1 MTFQQFAF
9 NNIMRSKRT
18 YAAHFLSSTFSV
30 MVFFTYALLLFH
42 PGLQGELASTSKTMS
57 KLGTMGMQISQY
69 LIFIFSFFFLLYS
82 VSSFLKTRKKEFG
95 ILMIHGMTP
104 SQLNKLIFLEN
115 MLIGIASIV
124 SGTLI
129 GLIFSKLML
138 LLSANILAIDNGL
151 PFYIPIKAIFMT
163 TGAFL
168 ILFLCISLF
177 TSKMVKVNNLIEL
190 MRSEEKP
197 KPEPK
202 ASKGLALFSL
212 VLIGLG
218 YAFVF
223 YFTLERNFEM
233 PYLVAGVICVVV
245 GTYFLFSQLSVYV
258 ICMLKKKELVFF
270 NKTNLLTISELAY
283 RMKDNATMFFMLAI
297 ISAVAFTGIGT
308 CLAMGNKGLIEMTNP
323 FAFTYTSTSGNQH
336 EEEHIAE
343 IKKQLTASKFSYHVE
358 AISPKFTENNYT
370 LIKITEYNQFAKLF
384 GRATEKLD
392 NDQEIILVPT
402 SVTQKEKYAKGKGI
416 PPQLDIVQGNSDM
429 TLKVK
434 KAIPHLIFPIQNS
447 ATLVVSDSLF
457 EKFPNIDEEEE
468 DGSIV
473 KKKYG
478 FVVDNWEKTK
488 MITKKLEEQ
497 LESAEMVNSHH
508 AFESLYSNWI
518 SSKQKNGILLIVS
531 ILVGIVFF
539 TFAASLLYFRLY
551 ADLER
556 EQKQYEMIAKVGL
569 SRKELK
575 KIVTRQLILMFFL
588 PIIFAAIHS
597 GVAFMALQR
606 LVDFSVLK
614 TSVIVFLAFLSIQS
628 VYFFTVR
635 RRYLQKLYKKIM

>member
-9 NNIMRSKRT
+9 NNIMRSKRI

-30 MVFFTYALLLFH
+30 MVFFIYALLLFH
-42 PGLQGELASTSKTMS
+42 PSLQGELASTSKTMG
-57 KLGTMGMQISQY
+57 KLATTGMQISQY

-95 ILMIHGMTP
+95 ILMMHGMTP

-115 MLIGIASIV
+115 MLIGVASV
-124 SGTLI
+124 SFGILI
-129 GLIFSKLML
+129 GLIFSKLLL

-163 TGAFL
+163 AGAFL
-168 ILFLCISLF
+168 ILFLFISLF

-197 KPEPK
+197 KPEPR
-202 ASKGLALFSL
+202 ASKGLALLSL

-218 YAFVF
+218 YGFVF
-223 YFTLERNFEM
+223 YFTIGRDFDK
-233 PYLVAGVICVVV
+233 PQYLFMGVGCVIV

-258 ICMLKKKELVFF
+258 LRVLKKKDSVFF

-323 FAFTYTSTSGNQH
+323 FAFTYTSTNEDQH
-336 EEEHIAE
+336 EEEHVAE

-370 LIKITEYNQFAKLF
+370 LIKLTEYNRFAKLF
-384 GRATEKLD
+384 GHEAETLD

-416 PPQLDIVQGNSDM
+416 PPQLDVAQGNSDLA
-429 TLKVK
+429 LKVK
-434 KAIPHLIFPIQNS
+434 KAIPHLTLPIQKS
-447 ATLVVSDSLF
+447 ATIVVSDSLYD
-457 EKFPNIDEEEE
+457 KFPNIDTEY
-468 DGSIV
+468 GPIV
-473 KKKYG
+473 KKRYG
-478 FVVDNWEKTK
+478 FVVENWEKTK
-488 MITKKLEEQ
+488 MITKNLEAQ
-497 LESAEMVNSHH
+497 LENTEMVNPTHS
-508 AFESLYSNWI
+508 FESLYSEWI
-518 SSKQKNGILLIVS
+518 SSKQKNGVLLIVS
-531 ILVGIVFF
+531 VLVGIVFF

-588 PIIFAAIHS
+588 PILLAIIHS

-614 TSVIVFLAFLSIQS
+614 TSIIIFLAFLFIQS

-635 RRYLQKLYKKIM
+635 WRYLQKLYKKIM

>member
-9 NNIMRSKRT
+9 NNILRSKRT

-30 MVFFTYALLLFH
+30 MVFFIYALLLFH

-95 ILMIHGMTP
+95 ILMMHGMTP

-115 MLIGIASIV
+115 MLIGIASV
-124 SGTLI
+124 ASGILI
-129 GLIFSKLML
+129 GLILSKLML

-151 PFYIPIKAIFMT
+151 PFYIPFKAVFMT
-163 TGAFL
+163 AGAFL
-168 ILFLCISLF
+168 ILFLIISLF
-177 TSKMVKVNNLIEL
+177 TSKMVKVNNLIDL

-202 ASKGLALFSL
+202 ASKGLALLSF

-223 YFTLERNFEM
+223 YFAIEREFKM
-233 PYLVAGVICVVV
+233 PYLVAGVACVVV

-258 ICMLKKKELVFF
+258 IRMLKKRELVFF

-297 ISAVAFTGIGT
+297 VSAVAFTGIGT
-308 CLAMGNKGLIEMTNP
+308 CLAMGNKGLTEMTNP
-323 FAFTYTSTSGNQH
+323 FAFTYTSIDENKK

-343 IKKQLTASKFSYHVE
+343 IKKQLTASKFSYQVE
-358 AISPKFTENNYT
+358 AISPKFTDNNYT
-370 LIKITEYNQFAKLF
+370 IIKLTEYNRFAKLF
-384 GRATEKLD
+384 GREAEKLD
-392 NDQEIILVPT
+392 NDQEIMLVPT
-402 SVTQKEKYAKGKGI
+402 SVSQKEKYERGKGI
-416 PPQLDIVQGNSDM
+416 PPQLDLVQGNSEM

-434 KAIPHLIFPIQNS
+434 KAIPHLTFPIQKS
-447 ATLVVSDSLF
+447 ATIVVSDSLYN
-457 EKFPNIDEEEE
+457 KFSNKDTE

-488 MITKKLEEQ
+488 MITKKLEAQ
-497 LESAEMVNSHH
+497 LKSTELMNPTH
-508 AFESLYSNWI
+508 AFESLYSDWI

-531 ILVGIVFF
+531 VLVGIVFF

-588 PIIFAAIHS
+588 PIILAVIHS
-597 GVAFMALQR
+597 AVAFVALQQ
-606 LVDFSVLK
+606 LVEFSVLN
-614 TSVIVFLAFLSIQS
+614 TSVLVFVAFLFIQS

-635 RRYLQKLYKKIM
+635 WRYLQNLYKKIM

>member
-9 NNIMRSKRT
+9 NNIMRNKRT
-18 YAAHFLSSTFSV
+18 YVAHFLSSAFSV
-30 MVFFTYALLLFH
+30 MIFFTYALLLFH
-42 PGLQGELASTSKTMS
+42 PSLQGQLASTSKTMS
-57 KLGTMGMQISQY
+57 KLATMGMQVSQY

-82 VSSFLKTRKKEFG
+82 VSAFLKTRKKEFG
-95 ILMIHGMTP
+95 ILMMHGMTP

-115 MLIGIASIV
+115 MLIGIASVAFGI
-124 SGTLI
+124 LI
-129 GLIFSKLML
+129 GLIFSKLIL
-138 LLSANILAIDNGL
+138 LLSANILAIDDGL
-151 PFYIPIKAIFMT
+151 SFYIPIKAIFMT
-163 TGAFL
+163 TVAFL
-168 ILFLCISLF
+168 VLFLCISLF

-190 MRSEEKP
+190 MISEEKP

-202 ASKGLALFSL
+202 ASKGLALLSL

-218 YAFVF
+218 YTFVF
-223 YFTLERNFEM
+223 YFTMERDFQM
-233 PYLVAGVICVVV
+233 SSLVAGVTCVVV
-245 GTYFLFSQLSVYV
+245 GSYYLFSQLSVYV
-258 ICMLKKKELVFF
+258 IRMLKKKKLAYF

-308 CLAMGNKGLIEMTNP
+308 CLAMGNKGLIQMTNP
-323 FAFTYTSTSGNQH
+323 FAFTYTSTNENQH

-370 LIKITEYNQFAKLF
+370 LIKLTEYNRFAKLF
-384 GRATEKLD
+384 GHETETLD

-416 PPQLDIVQGNSDM
+416 PPQLDVEQGNTNL

-434 KAIPHLIFPIQNS
+434 KAIPHLALPIQNS
-447 ATLVVSDSLF
+447 ATIVVSDSLF
-457 EKFPNIDEEEE
+457 NKFPNIDMEYYP
-468 DGSIV
+468 IF

-478 FVVDNWEKTK
+478 FVVDNWEKSK
-488 MITKKLEEQ
+488 MITKKLEAQ
-497 LESAEMVNSHH
+497 LENSEIVNPSYS
-508 AFESLYSNWI
+508 FVSLYSEWI
-518 SSKQKNGILLIVS
+518 SSKQKNGVLLIVS
-531 ILVGIVFF
+531 VLVGFVFF

-556 EQKQYEMIAKVGL
+556 EQKQYKMIAKVGL

-588 PIIFAAIHS
+588 PIILAIIHS

-606 LVDFSVLK
+606 LVDFSVLEA
-614 TSVIVFLAFLSIQS
+614 SLIVFLAFLFIQS

-635 RRYLQKLYKKIM
+635 WRYLQKLYKNIM